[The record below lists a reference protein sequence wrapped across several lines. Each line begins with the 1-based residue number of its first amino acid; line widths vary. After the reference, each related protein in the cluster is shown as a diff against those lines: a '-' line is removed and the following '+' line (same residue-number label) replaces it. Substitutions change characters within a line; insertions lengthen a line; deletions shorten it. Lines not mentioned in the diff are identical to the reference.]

1 MYFTTR
7 LRILWYTKPSL
18 KPYLGFLFL
27 MGGFLALM
35 GLLHASGNM
44 DDASWAIF
52 CWVGGGIILGV
63 LIPYFGG
70 YLRILSALR
79 RANKAGRLYELYEDF
94 EDAQPI
100 ANGYAKLGRR
110 WFFGRGGRNVV
121 ACEDIRSVH
130 LHEHYAGLQRN
141 QRELHYT
148 DVNGKEHPL
157 CGLPLFG
164 KKSETIAQEIISA
177 ISPERRYPSYPEGIN
192 EPSHGGR

>member
-35 GLLHASGNM
+35 GFLHASGNM
-44 DDASWAIF
+44 DEGSWAIF
-52 CWVGGGIILGV
+52 RWVGGGVILGV

-79 RANKAGRLYELYEDF
+79 RANKAGCLFELYEDF

-100 ANGYAKLGRR
+100 AGGYARLGKR
-110 WFFGRGGRNVV
+110 WFFGKGGRNVV
-121 ACEDIRSVH
+121 AYEDIRSVH

-148 DVNGKEHPL
+148 DRTGKEHPL

-164 KKSETIAQEIISA
+164 KKGETLANEIRWAVEDKLREST
-177 ISPERRYPSYPEGIN
+177 
-192 EPSHGGR
+192 